1 MPARLTVDGLPEWF
15 TDYDLK
21 ELFAPYGHVLTARI
35 IQAQYFPTYRF
46 GFVEMVTIAEA
57 ELARLALNRTRIDD
71 HLILV
76 FIVSDEMGADGRRSF
91 YLQSYEQIAS
101 HVHVM
106 YEYFRLL
113 TQSEV
118 VLDCGLT

>member
-1 MPARLTVDGLPEWF
+1 
-15 TDYDLK
+15 
-21 ELFAPYGHVLTARI
+21 
-35 IQAQYFPTYRF
+35 
-46 GFVEMVTIAEA
+46 MVTIAEA

-76 FIVSDEMGADGRRSF
+76 FIVSDETGADGRRSF